1 MGNLTAAGAKNAGPG
16 RHSDGGGLILFV
28 TSTGKGRSWVLRFQ
42 RAGKREDRGLGSF
55 LGDQPIDAAARKLRE
70 ETPLF
75 DRPALTLAEAR
86 LKAAHF
92 RELIKAGRD
101 PFAESKKE
109 IVVTPNFERATK
121 AAHEAL
127 KGQWAQKTAD
137 AFLSSLK
144 QHAYPVLGKYMVN
157 DIDARTIA
165 KVLKPIWLTKP
176 MIARKVRQRI
186 GTVINYSNAEGWRDD
201 PMPDKAVNILLP
213 EQNDGEHLAS
223 MPFKKVPAYFVELD
237 GRESI
242 GRLALAFLIL
252 TAARSGE
259 VRGAT
264 WGQIDRDD
272 KLWHRPAVLM
282 KGRKAKPHTITLNAA
297 ALAVLDRAAAYRR
310 NDNDL
315 IFPSAKGKPLSDMA
329 LSGFLEAL
337 PYTVHGF
344 RSSFR
349 DWAAEKMPEIPD
361 PVAES
366 ALSHTVP
373 DKVMRAYK
381 RTDLLDMR
389 RTLLDGW
396 GGFVMPTAAVSHV

>member
-1 MGNLTAAGAKNAGPG
+1 MGNLTTAKAKSAGPG
-16 RHSDGGGLILFV
+16 RHSDGDGLILFV
-28 TSTGKGRSWVLRFQ
+28 TGAKGRSWVLRTQVAGQ
-42 RAGKREDRGLGSF
+42 RKDIGLGSF
-55 LGDQPIDAAARKLRE
+55 LVDPPFDKAARELRE
-70 ETPLF
+70 QTPLF
-75 DRPALTLAEAR
+75 ERPSLTLAEAR

-92 RELIKAGRD
+92 RGLLKAGRN
-101 PFAESKKE
+101 PVIEARKE
-109 IVVTPNFERATK
+109 IVIIPDFKKAAN

-127 KGQWAQKTAD
+127 KGQWAKKTAD
-137 AFLSSLK
+137 AFLSSLET
-144 QHAYPVLGKYMVN
+144 HAFPTLGRLAVN
-157 DIDARTIA
+157 EIDARTIA
-165 KVLKPIWLTKP
+165 KALKPIWLTKP

-186 GTVINYSNAEGWRDD
+186 GTVINYAEAEGWRDA

-213 EQNDGEHLAS
+213 EQDDGEHLAS
-223 MPFKKVPAYFVELD
+223 MPYKKVPAYFAELD

-264 WGQIDRDD
+264 WGQIDRDE
-272 KLWHRPAVLM
+272 KLWHRPAALM

-297 ALAVLDRAAAYRR
+297 ALAILDRAASYRR

-329 LSGFLEAL
+329 LSGFMDAL

-366 ALSHTVP
+366 ALSHTIP

-381 RTDLLDMR
+381 RTDMLEMR
-389 RTLLDGW
+389 RTLLGGW
-396 GGFVMPTAAVSHV
+396 GAFVAPVAA

>member
-1 MGNLTAAGAKNAGPG
+1 MGNLTAAKAKSAGPG
-16 RHSDGGGLILFV
+16 RHSDGDGLILFV
-28 TSTGKGRSWVLRFQ
+28 SPTEKGRSWVLRTQ
-42 RAGKREDRGLGSF
+42 VAGKRKDIGLGSF
-55 LGDQPIDAAARKLRE
+55 LGDQPIDAVARRLRE

-75 DRPALTLAEAR
+75 ERPSLTLAEAR
-86 LKAAHF
+86 LKASQIRA
-92 RELIKAGRD
+92 LLKAGR
-101 PFAESKKE
+101 PISETRKE
-109 IVVTPNFERATK
+109 IVVIPNFEGATK

-144 QHAYPVLGKYMVN
+144 QHAYPVLGKRMVN

-186 GTVINYSNAEGWRDD
+186 GTVINYSNAEGWRND

-264 WGQIDRDD
+264 WAQIDRDEM
-272 KLWHRPAVLM
+272 LWHRPAVLM

-297 ALAVLDRAAAYRR
+297 ALAILDRAAAYRR

-329 LSGFLEAL
+329 LSSFLVDL

-349 DWAAEKMPEIPD
+349 DWAAEKMPHIPD
-361 PVAES
+361 AVGEA
-366 ALSHTVP
+366 ALSHAVP
-373 DKVMRAYK
+373 DKVMKAYK
-381 RTDLLDMR
+381 RTDFLDMR
-389 RTLLDGW
+389 RTLLNGW
-396 GGFVMPTAAVSHV
+396 GSFVESGK